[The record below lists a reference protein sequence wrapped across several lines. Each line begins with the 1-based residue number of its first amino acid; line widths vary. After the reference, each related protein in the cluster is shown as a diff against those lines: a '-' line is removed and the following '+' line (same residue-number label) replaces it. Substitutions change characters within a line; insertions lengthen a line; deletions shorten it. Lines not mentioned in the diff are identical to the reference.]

1 MERDLCDN
9 LVGSAIEKALVGVP
23 VPVVHRG
30 RLVYEPARD
39 ETTGK
44 IIRDPET
51 GRAVSSNK
59 PMMIYKKSERLHLIL
74 LQLKMPELFGKKS
87 KRTGRSKYRG

>member
-39 ETTGK
+39 EKTGK
-44 IIRDPET
+44 VIRDPKT
-51 GRAVSSNK
+51 GRVVLSNK
-59 PMMIYKKSERLHLIL
+59 PVVIYKKSERLHKIL
-74 LQLKMPELFGKKS
+74 LEYKMPERFGKKS
-87 KRTGRSKYRG
+87 KPTGRAKYRG

>member
-39 ETTGK
+39 EKTGK
-44 IIRDPET
+44 VIRDPET
-51 GRAVSSNK
+51 EGVVLSNK
-59 PMMIYKKSERLHLIL
+59 PMIIHKKSERLHEML
-74 LQLKMPELFGKKS
+74 LELRMPELFGKKS
-87 KRTGRSKYRG
+87 KPTGRAKYRG